1 MLNTLC
7 LHFLGCRDRSFNCL
21 HNIKFC
27 KSYKDVQ
34 YYCPKSCGL
43 CGTTTHSPTITKLA
57 CQDKT
62 TLCRYLIQDCKT
74 NTNVQRDCQKSCG
87 LCGMITRKPT
97 ATRSGEDDREK
108 ASGSEQIIS
117 AAHFETHGK
126 YNQPTNLNNDI
137 ALIRL
142 SKPARLNKYV
152 KPICLPLQGTKPGKA
167 GSCYLSGW
175 GKSTQPGQYVNRLH
189 HAKLSI
195 MESDKCKKS
204 NSKYVPITPQMLCA
218 TGENMASGCYGDN
231 GGPFVCQAANER
243 WTLHGVFSWGS
254 PRCSVSDAY
263 SVFARVSSFR
273 QWIDR
278 FV

>member
-1 MLNTLC
+1 
-7 LHFLGCRDRSFNCL
+7 
-21 HNIKFC
+21 
-27 KSYKDVQ
+27 
-34 YYCPKSCGL
+34 
-43 CGTTTHSPTITKLA
+43 
-57 CQDKT
+57 
-62 TLCRYLIQDCKT
+62 
-74 NTNVQRDCQKSCG
+74 
-87 LCGMITRKPT
+87 MITRKPT
-97 ATRSGEDDREK
+97 ATRSALCGISSIRSARIINGNISKPGEWPWQVALLRDNVFICGAMLISPTWVLTAAQCIDRISVSSIKVVLGEDDREK